1 MFKDYFCSHNL
12 GLDLSLQINRMVSG
26 LFVDADERKL
36 DLWGFCCKIFLFSL
50 VLVVGS
56 LPVVVDLVYFET
68 VLF

>member
-1 MFKDYFCSHNL
+1 
-12 GLDLSLQINRMVSG
+12 MVSG

-36 DLWGFCCKIFLFSL
+36 DLWGFCCQIFLFSL